1 MEEQKRSGDGVEG
14 LVLERDGHDVTADE
28 LDAGHML
35 ARELEHDVGAVEA
48 HGLRS
53 ACHSTPGDIP
63 GAGRQIE
70 EPRSGAG
77 VDRIQQR
84 LGEPLGDAP
93 EQHVVGIDVLLR
105 PAGCLERVER
115 RQVIAHRSGPP
126 IPGNPSGGAGA
137 AIVSEARLPPR
148 LDTAD
153 QIGDLGAADSRSD
166 AAARL
171 DE

>member
-1 MEEQKRSGDGVEG
+1 MEEQKRSGDCVEG
-14 LVLERDGHDVTADE
+14 LVLERDGHDVPGDE
-28 LDAGHML
+28 LDAGHVL

-53 ACHSTPGDIP
+53 ACDSTPGDVA
-63 GAGRQIE
+63 GAGRQVE
-70 EPRSGAG
+70 EPRTGSG

-84 LGEPLGDAP
+84 LGERLGDAP

-115 RQVIAHRSGPP
+115 AGVIAHRSGPP
-126 IPGNPSGGAGA
+126 MPGSPSGGAGA
-137 AIVSEARLPPR
+137 AIVSRPAPPR
-148 LDTAD
+148 VEAAD
-153 QIGDLGAADSRSD
+153 EIGDVGAAELRSD